1 MHGWDGGGGGWNGA
15 GGIRA
20 DKVKAQQAAQ
30 VAKKSERR
38 LMVPDG
44 GAACR
49 CNKRTRTAAARTQWS
64 PQQLYPCNLAL
75 RGGGRI
81 TIRSARLHS
90 VNRWPHGSSYS
101 QVPLPSP
108 LQTRRRSTSARA
120 ASAPAW
126 MTTCM
131 TAWARTMSTTS
142 CKRRGRSDLCAR
154 APLRAWC
161 PLAVAS
167 GANQAAPAPSAPA
180 VPSPA
185 RPTTSCCKPPQKTIA
200 GPGGACSRAGRT
212 CVAACCDGRTQH
224 TLMPQP
230 PRGSCSGACPPSCAH
245 PLSRDAVDI
254 TPCPVLLDRYA
265 PIFPQLL
272 RAIAGLISVTRQ
284 AVI

>member
-1 MHGWDGGGGGWNGA
+1 MAGTGGGGCGTARGGHEPLRWLSAVEALLPNA
-15 GGIRA
+15 SQPAPRPPTGIRA

-38 LMVPDG
+38 LLVPDG
-44 GAACR
+44 GAACS

-161 PLAVAS
+161 PLAVAR
-167 GANQAAPAPSAPA
+167 GANQAAPATSAPA

-185 RPTTSCCKPPQKTIA
+185 PGLHGPRPRAASPHKKRLQGPAVHAAALAARALPPAAMAARSTLLCRSR
-200 GPGGACSRAGRT
+200 PG
-212 CVAACCDGRTQH
+212 AA
-224 TLMPQP
+224 
-230 PRGSCSGACPPSCAH
+230 
-245 PLSRDAVDI
+245 AVE
-254 TPCPVLLDRYA
+254 PALLA
-265 PIFPQLL
+265 VPIHL
-272 RAIAGLISVTRQ
+272 AETRLT
-284 AVI
+284 